1 MNRAIFLDRD
11 GTLIEEKSYLSNV
24 SDIEFINGTIDGLKL
39 LQDKYLLIIIT
50 NQSGVA
56 RGYFTEDK
64 VREINQYIENKLLEK
79 GIKIT
84 DTLYCPHY
92 KNGIIKKYSIDCECR
107 KPKTKLIDIAQK
119 KYNINLNESYV
130 VGDKD
135 SDILLGRNANCKS
148 ILIKNSNYHNNEK
161 SDYIASDIL
170 DAAKFILKLKRGGH
184 Q

>member
-107 KPKTKLIDIAQK
+107 KP
-119 KYNINLNESYV
+119 NINLNESYV